1 MGFMKPWIVAFLFA
15 FSLLGLFLYKPMYS
29 YFTEIFQA
37 YEQLGTYRFWRIVN
51 LFPLFLVLDMLYVIL
66 RGDRVVRLLVFRPR
80 LLLFVGLLL
89 FMAAV
94 RRRQRTVPGEKRP
107 VQHVSAGG
115 YSGQDLNIKS
125 KYSSWNSRYLRLP
138 RGIWAFWIST
148 LSGLMICTWARF
160 TR

>member
-94 RRRQRTVPGEKRP
+94 RRSQRTVPGEERS
-107 VQHVSAGG
+107 VQYLSAGG
-115 YSGQDLNIKS
+115 YSG
-125 KYSSWNSRYLRLP
+125 
-138 RGIWAFWIST
+138 
-148 LSGLMICTWARF
+148 
-160 TR
+160 